1 MENKQDVFYTYLH
14 LNKDNKPIYVGKGKG
29 DRAYQKRPYGEEYTV
44 KIVHDKLSEFQALEF
59 EEFLIQEIGIDNL
72 YNKLPK
78 GYPTAVVISINYNN
92 IKAELRRLHTLPVVL
107 RRKHAQLLI
116 DDVIAGNDKAIK
128 MFIKCSPKSLLLK
141 INELIQSYSGKVAI

>member
-1 MENKQDVFYTYLH
+1 MAEKTEVFYTYLH

-44 KIVHDKLSEFQALEF
+44 KIVHNKLSEVQALEF

-72 YNKLPK
+72 YNIRVK
-78 GYPTAVVISINYNN
+78 GNLSPVLTCINYSN
-92 IKAELRRLHTLPVVL
+92 IRTELNRLQTLPMPS
-107 RRKHAQLLI
+107 RFKHAQLLI

-128 MFIKCSPKSLLLK
+128 MFIKCCPKSLLLK
-141 INELIQSYSGKVAI
+141 INDIIQNYSGKIAI